1 MEKDE
6 KQVNFNCPAKL
17 LEEFDEKIKGHYG
30 DRTDAITEAM
40 RLLLATLK
48 EASA

>member
-6 KQVNFNCPAKL
+6 KQVVFNCPVKL

-30 DRTDAITEAM
+30 NRTEALCAAM
-40 RLLLATLK
+40 RLLLASFK
-48 EASA
+48 EA